1 MAAKK
6 NVVWLDGKLIDSEK
20 AKVPILT
27 HSLQYGSGI
36 FEGIRSYHTDSGP
49 AVFRLD
55 DHVKRF
61 FATAKI
67 YGMDLGLTQEQMAS
81 AILRTVKASGLKECY
96 IRPFAFYN
104 DSRIGMSTSGKRI
117 SVFVGIQEMGSYLQK
132 KGAGVRCKISSWR
145 RINSGIL
152 PVEAKASGNYLNSI
166 IANGEAKRL
175 GFDEAILLSSN
186 GYVAEGPGENIF
198 IVKGGNLVTPGKSS
212 DILLGITRDSLI
224 KVAESVGIKTDERM
238 VHKEELYTADEL
250 FFAGTAAEITPIME
264 VDGIKVGE
272 GSGKITKLLWDKF
285 SDIIHG
291 RDSQFEDWLTPV

>member
-6 NVVWLDGKLIDSEK
+6 NVVWLDGKIIDAEK

-36 FEGIRSYHTDSGP
+36 FEGIRSYHTDSGA
-49 AVFRLD
+49 AVFRLG

-81 AILRTVKASGLKECY
+81 AILKTVKASGFKECY

-104 DSRIGMSTSGKRI
+104 DSRIGMSTEGKRI
-117 SVFVGIQEMGSYLQK
+117 SVFVGTQEMGSYLQK

-145 RINSGIL
+145 RINSEIL

-198 IVKGGNLVTPGKSS
+198 IVKDGNLVTPGKGS

-224 KVAESVGIKTDERM
+224 KVAESIGIKTDERM
-238 VHKEELYTADEL
+238 VHKEEIYTADEL
-250 FFAGTAAEITPIME
+250 FFAGTAAEMTPISE
-264 VDGIKVGE
+264 VDGIRIGD
-272 GSGKITKLLWDKF
+272 GSGRITKLLWNKF

-291 RDSQFEDWLTPV
+291 RDKQFEDWLTPV